1 MRCDSLALLCGV
13 DRAMDSRDP
22 IRDFFTFLLGA
33 VLLSMGA
40 FLFFN
45 QVMVSSEPMGGG
57 LRFGRGFGR
66 PWGGGYGLGFG
77 GGGWGGGF
85 GMPHVLGDSF
95 GLLLIP
101 LVIGVCLLFA
111 LRNQRWGWFLVL
123 ASVAALAVGVLQ
135 TVIMRFQPTT
145 LWNVLT
151 MMALIGSG
159 GGLMFRSL
167 RGYDDGQERKDR

>member
-1 MRCDSLALLCGV
+1 
-13 DRAMDSRDP
+13 MDSRDP

-45 QVMVSSEPMGGG
+45 QVVVSSEPMGAG

-66 PWGGGYGLGFG
+66 YWGGGYAAVRG
-77 GGGWGGGF
+77 GGGWGSGWGGGF
-85 GMPHVLGDSF
+85 GMPQGLGDSF

-135 TVIMRFQPTT
+135 TLIMRFQPTT
-145 LWNVLT
+145 LWNMLT

-167 RGYDDGQERKDR
+167 RGYDDDKQQKDR

>member
-1 MRCDSLALLCGV
+1 MN
-13 DRAMDSRDP
+13 SRDP
-22 IRDFFTFLLGA
+22 IKDFFTFLLGG

-45 QVMVSSEPMGGG
+45 QIMVSSQPSGLGRG
-57 LRFGRGFGR
+57 LRVGQGFGR
-66 PWGGGYGLGFG
+66 SWGGASGALFG

-85 GMPHVLGDSF
+85 GMPQGLDNSF

-101 LVIGVCLLFA
+101 LVIGLCLLFA

-123 ASVAALAVGVLQ
+123 SSLAALAVGVLQ
-135 TVIMRFQPTT
+135 TLIMRFQPTT
-145 LWNVLT
+145 LWNLLT

-167 RGYDDGQERKDR
+167 RGYDGDKEQKDR

>member
-1 MRCDSLALLCGV
+1 MN
-13 DRAMDSRDP
+13 SRDP
-22 IRDFFTFLLGA
+22 IKDFLTFLLGG
-33 VLLSMGA
+33 VLLTMGA

-45 QVMVSSEPMGGG
+45 QVMVSSQPIGFGRG
-57 LRFGRGFGR
+57 LRFGQGLGR
-66 PWGGGYGLGFG
+66 SWGGASGALFSGD
-77 GGGWGGGF
+77 GWGGGF
-85 GMPHVLGDSF
+85 GMPQWLGNSF

-135 TVIMRFQPTT
+135 TLIMRFQPTT
-145 LWNVLT
+145 LWNLLT

-167 RGYDDGQERKDR
+167 RGYDDDKEQKDR

>member
-1 MRCDSLALLCGV
+1 MN
-13 DRAMDSRDP
+13 SRDP
-22 IRDFFTFLLGA
+22 IKDFCTFLLGA

-45 QVMVSSEPMGGG
+45 QVMVSSQPIGLGRG
-57 LRFGRGFGR
+57 LRFAEGLRR
-66 PWGGGYGLGFG
+66 SWGAPYGSGFG
-77 GGGWGGGF
+77 GGAWGGGF
-85 GMPHVLGDSF
+85 GMPQGLGDSF

-123 ASVAALAVGVLQ
+123 ASVTALAVGVLQ
-135 TVIMRFQPTT
+135 TLIMRFQPTT
-145 LWNVLT
+145 LWNLLT

-167 RGYDDGQERKDR
+167 RGYNGDQ

>member
-1 MRCDSLALLCGV
+1 
-13 DRAMDSRDP
+13 MDSRDP

-45 QVMVSSEPMGGG
+45 QVVVSSEPMGAG

-66 PWGGGYGLGFG
+66 YWGGGYAAGSG
-77 GGGWGGGF
+77 GGGWGSGWGGGF
-85 GMPHVLGDSF
+85 GMPQGLGDSF

-135 TVIMRFQPTT
+135 KLIMRFQPTT
-145 LWNVLT
+145 LWNMLT

-167 RGYDDGQERKDR
+167 RGYDDDKKQKDR

>member
-1 MRCDSLALLCGV
+1 
-13 DRAMDSRDP
+13 MDSRDP
-22 IRDFFTFLLGA
+22 IKDFFGFLLGG

-45 QVMVSSEPMGGG
+45 QVMVSSQPIGMGRG
-57 LRFGRGFGR
+57 LRFGQGFGR
-66 PWGGGYGLGFG
+66 SWGGGYGSGFG

-85 GMPHVLGDSF
+85 GMPQGLGDSF
-95 GLLLIP
+95 GLLMIP

-135 TVIMRFQPTT
+135 TLIMRFQPTT
-145 LWNVLT
+145 LWNLLT

-167 RGYDDGQERKDR
+167 RGYDGDKEQKEP

>member
-1 MRCDSLALLCGV
+1 
-13 DRAMDSRDP
+13 MDSRNP
-22 IRDFFTFLLGA
+22 IRDFFTFLLGG

-45 QVMVSSEPMGGG
+45 QVMVDSQPLGRG
-57 LRFGRGFGR
+57 LRFGQGLRR
-66 PWGGGYGLGFG
+66 SWGGGYGSGFG
-77 GGGWGGGF
+77 AGGWGGGF
-85 GMPHVLGDSF
+85 GGGFGMPQGLGDSF

-135 TVIMRFQPTT
+135 TLILRFQPTT
-145 LWNVLT
+145 LWNLLT

-167 RGYDDGQERKDR
+167 RGYDDDKERKDR

>member
-1 MRCDSLALLCGV
+1 
-13 DRAMDSRDP
+13 MDSRDP

-45 QVMVSSEPMGGG
+45 QVVVSSEPVGAG

-66 PWGGGYGLGFG
+66 YWGGGYAAGSG
-77 GGGWGGGF
+77 GGGWGSGWGGGF
-85 GMPHVLGDSF
+85 GMPQGLGDSF

-123 ASVAALAVGVLQ
+123 ASVSALAVGVLQ
-135 TVIMRFQPTT
+135 TLIMRFQPTT
-145 LWNVLT
+145 LWNMLT

-167 RGYDDGQERKDR
+167 RGYDDDKQQKDR

>member
-1 MRCDSLALLCGV
+1 MN
-13 DRAMDSRDP
+13 SRDP
-22 IRDFFTFLLGA
+22 IKDFFSFLLGA

-45 QVMVSSEPMGGG
+45 QVMVSSQAIDLGRG
-57 LRFGRGFGR
+57 LRFGQGFGR
-66 PWGGGYGLGFG
+66 TWGGGYGSGFG

-85 GMPHVLGDSF
+85 GLPQGLGDSF

-135 TVIMRFQPTT
+135 TLIMRFQPTT
-145 LWNVLT
+145 LWNLLT

-167 RGYDDGQERKDR
+167 RGYDDDKEQKDR

>member
-1 MRCDSLALLCGV
+1 
-13 DRAMDSRDP
+13 MDSRDP

-45 QVMVSSEPMGGG
+45 QVLVSSIPVSRGVGI
-57 LRFGRGFGR
+57 GRGFGR
-66 PWGGGYGLGFG
+66 PWLGGGYSSDFG
-77 GGGWGGGF
+77 AGVWGGGL
-85 GMPHVLGDSF
+85 GMGDSF

-123 ASVAALAVGVLQ
+123 ASVSALAVGVLQ
-135 TVIMRFQPTT
+135 TLIMRFQPTT
-145 LWNVLT
+145 LWNLLT

-167 RGYDDGQERKDR
+167 KGYNDDKK

>member
-1 MRCDSLALLCGV
+1 
-13 DRAMDSRDP
+13 MDSRDS
-22 IRDFFTFLLGA
+22 IRDFFTFLLGT

-45 QVMVSSEPMGGG
+45 QVMVSSVPVGRG
-57 LRFGRGFGR
+57 LRIGQGFGR
-66 PWGGGYGLGFG
+66 SWGGGGYGSGFG

-85 GMPHVLGDSF
+85 GMPQGFGGSF

-111 LRNQRWGWFLVL
+111 LRNQRWGWCLVL
-123 ASVAALAVGVLQ
+123 ASVAALAAGMLQ
-135 TVIMRFQPTT
+135 TLNMRFQPTT

-167 RGYDDGQERKDR
+167 RGYDDGKERKDR

>member
-1 MRCDSLALLCGV
+1 
-13 DRAMDSRDP
+13 MDSRDP
-22 IRDFFTFLLGA
+22 IKDFFTFLLGG

-45 QVMVSSEPMGGG
+45 QVMVSSGPLGLGLG
-57 LRFGRGFGR
+57 LRNGPGFGR
-66 PWGGGYGLGFG
+66 FWGGGYGSDF
-77 GGGWGGGF
+77 GGGWGGGSW
-85 GMPHVLGDSF
+85 MPQGLGDSA
-95 GLLLIP
+95 GLLMIP
-101 LVIGVCLLFA
+101 LAIGVCLLFA

-135 TVIMRFQPTT
+135 TLMIRFQPTT
-145 LWNVLT
+145 LWNLLT

-167 RGYDDGQERKDR
+167 RGYDDGKEGKDR

>member
-1 MRCDSLALLCGV
+1 MN
-13 DRAMDSRDP
+13 SRDP
-22 IRDFFTFLLGA
+22 IRDFFTFLLGS

-45 QVMVSSEPMGGG
+45 QVMVSSQPIGMGRG
-57 LRFGRGFGR
+57 LRFVQGFGR
-66 PWGGGYGLGFG
+66 SWGGGYGS
-77 GGGWGGGF
+77 GF
-85 GMPHVLGDSF
+85 GMPLGLGDSF

-135 TVIMRFQPTT
+135 TLSMRFQPTT
-145 LWNVLT
+145 LWNLLT

-167 RGYDDGQERKDR
+167 RRYDGDKEQKER

>member
-1 MRCDSLALLCGV
+1 
-13 DRAMDSRDP
+13 MDSRDP
-22 IRDFFTFLLGA
+22 IKDFFAFVLGG

-45 QVMVSSEPMGGG
+45 QVMVSSEPMG
-57 LRFGRGFGR
+57 LGRGMRYGQGFGR
-66 PWGGGYGLGFG
+66 FGGGGYGSGFG
-77 GGGWGGGF
+77 GSGWGTGSW
-85 GMPHVLGDSF
+85 MPQGVGDNF

-135 TVIMRFQPTT
+135 TLIMRFQPTT
-145 LWNVLT
+145 LWNLLT

-167 RGYDDGQERKDR
+167 RGYDDGKEGKDR

>member
-1 MRCDSLALLCGV
+1 MNSQ
-13 DRAMDSRDP
+13 DP
-22 IRDFFTFLLGA
+22 IKDFFSFLLGA
-33 VLLSMGA
+33 VLLTMGV

-45 QVMVSSEPMGGG
+45 QVLVSSQPIGLGLG
-57 LRFGRGFGR
+57 LRFGAGWGR
-66 PWGGGYGLGFG
+66 S
-77 GGGWGGGF
+77 WGGGF
-85 GMPHVLGDSF
+85 GMPQGLGDSF

-123 ASVAALAVGVLQ
+123 ASVAALSVGVLQ
-135 TVIMRFQPTT
+135 TLIMRFQPTT
-145 LWNVLT
+145 LWNLLT

-167 RGYDDGQERKDR
+167 RGYDGDRE

>member
-1 MRCDSLALLCGV
+1 MG
-13 DRAMDSRDP
+13 SRDP
-22 IRDFFTFLLGA
+22 IKDFFTFLLGA

-45 QVMVSSEPMGGG
+45 QVMVSSQPIGLGRG
-57 LRFGRGFGR
+57 LRYGKNFGRS
-66 PWGGGYGLGFG
+66 
-77 GGGWGGGF
+77 WGGGF
-85 GMPHVLGDSF
+85 GGAWGGGFGLPQGLGDSF

-135 TVIMRFQPTT
+135 TLIMRFQPTT
-145 LWNVLT
+145 LWNLLT
-151 MMALIGSG
+151 MMALVGSG

-167 RGYDDGQERKDR
+167 RGYDDDKQQKDR

>member
-1 MRCDSLALLCGV
+1 MN
-13 DRAMDSRDP
+13 SRDP
-22 IRDFFTFLLGA
+22 IKDFFSFLLGA

-45 QVMVSSEPMGGG
+45 QVMVSSQAIDMGRR
-57 LRFGRGFGR
+57 LRFGQGFGR
-66 PWGGGYGLGFG
+66 TWGGGYGSGFG

-85 GMPHVLGDSF
+85 GMPQGLGDSF

-135 TVIMRFQPTT
+135 TLIMRFQPTT
-145 LWNVLT
+145 LWNLLT

-167 RGYDDGQERKDR
+167 RGYDDDKEQKDR